1 MDNHIETLNKLYSSS
16 STSPEALAHL
26 NNLVEFV
33 RVIHKR
39 SHNVRSWA
47 RKVNSIPTF
56 RSRSIFNANYDSQG
70 KLYVDLEYSE
80 DFFLDEGTGLWGTS
94 KKAIEDI
101 CWAIERLKHALGNP
115 GLRKFIG
122 VCDYAKCK
130 TPFFIRRRIY
140 LTPLSRPR
148 IAKNKV
154 DFSSR
159 FLGIEMHLR
168 WGSVS
173 QTLVQ
178 PFLVVEGE
186 ILL

>member
-1 MDNHIETLNKLYSSS
+1 MSTYKEYAWIKKLMADHIEALNKIYSGS

-26 NNLVEFV
+26 KNLVEFV

-39 SHNVRSWA
+39 SHDVRSWA

-70 KLYVDLEYSE
+70 KLSVDLEYSK

-130 TPFFIRRRIY
+130 TPFFIR
-140 LTPLSRPR
+140 SRKDQR
-148 IAKNKV
+148 FCKKTHAMSANK
-154 DFSSR
+154 
-159 FLGIEMHLR
+159 LR
-168 WGSVS
+168 NSLRV
-173 QTLVQ
+173 
-178 PFLVVEGE
+178 
-186 ILL
+186 